1 MRFEDKIRLLAI
13 LFPLSVTSWLRSR
26 KHNAQVGGVANS
38 QHLAGVAVDVVL
50 DDTNQTA
57 EFINWA
63 QQQHLQVIVEGDHL
77 HVQEP
82 RSQSG
87 SPGIAFALS
96 RPTRG
101 SFLGD

>member
-38 QHLAGVAVDVVL
+38 QHLTGEAVDIVL

-57 EFINWA
+57 EFQTWA
-63 QQQHLQVIVEGDHL
+63 LRNGLQVIIEGDHL
-77 HVQEP
+77 HVQQP
-82 RSQSG
+82 RG
-87 SPGIAFALS
+87 
-96 RPTRG
+96 
-101 SFLGD
+101 

>member
-1 MRFEDKIRLLAI
+1 MRFEDKIRCLAL

-38 QHLAGVAVDVVL
+38 QHLSRSAVDIVL

-57 EFINWA
+57 EFTTWA
-63 QQQHLQVIVEGDHL
+63 SQNHLQVIIEGDHL

-82 RSQSG
+82 R
-87 SPGIAFALS
+87 
-96 RPTRG
+96 T
-101 SFLGD
+101 